1 VHRLKNIYQVKPVT
15 VQGSLRK
22 LSHKKN
28 LHVVNK
34 LKLLLDEVKT
44 MCRLREIAGFLFILI
59 VVSQPVAGSES
70 LLTAAMEGDAAKLQ
84 SLLNKGADVN
94 TARADGVTAL
104 LEAIFYNNN
113 PHAIDV
119 LIRAGA
125 DVNVSDSYGVNLLHL
140 ACLNRDAELVQK
152 LLSKGADANR
162 AKITG
167 ETPLL
172 TCSNTGTIDGVSA
185 LLTHGAKVNAKES
198 KEDQTALMW
207 ASSEGYGNVV
217 NLLVDAGA
225 DVHARSRTITL
236 AKPHIVEYSLDLSVW
251 GSNYPTSIRWH
262 EVAGAFTALHF
273 AARNGKLETARVLL
287 DGGANINDTHPEHG
301 NALMIAIA
309 SGHEDLALF
318 LLKNGAD
325 PNVKDPWG
333 ATPLHFALHKGLL
346 NLNGVKSLD
355 NKSMAWHR
363 EDMPVLVET
372 LLDYGADPNAKIKY
386 ELPYLDDP
394 FLARNASVPAQ
405 ISPIGATPLLLA
417 AASGNLQAINIL
429 EEVSNVNETTIGGA
443 TLFMLAAGAGAESK
457 IRSEEEALEAA
468 KHVLDLGVTNVNAY
482 LTDIVPGGPGWGK
495 VDGRTALHFATYYK
509 WPKMIKFLV
518 ENGAD
523 VNVEDRYGVTPL
535 MLALGD
541 PEGRLA
547 QNVGEFNNDHRFR
560 RPGGARQSA
569 GDSNNELA
577 ELLLELGAT
586 PCVCKAIDLTGR

>member
-1 VHRLKNIYQVKPVT
+1 
-15 VQGSLRK
+15 
-22 LSHKKN
+22 
-28 LHVVNK
+28 
-34 LKLLLDEVKT
+34 
-44 MCRLREIAGFLFILI
+44 MFRLRVIAGFLLTILVI
-59 VVSQPVAGSES
+59 SQPVVGNES
-70 LLTAAMEGDAAKLQ
+70 LLTAAREGDAAKLQ
-84 SLLNKGADVN
+84 SLLKKGADVN
-94 TARADGVTAL
+94 AARADGVTAL
-104 LEAIFYNNN
+104 SETIFYNNN
-113 PHAIDV
+113 PQAINV

-125 DVNVSDSYGVNLLHL
+125 NVNVSDSYGVNLLHL
-140 ACLNRDAELVQK
+140 ACLNQDAKVVQQ

-162 AKITG
+162 EKITG
-167 ETPLL
+167 ETPLM
-172 TCSNTGTIDGVSA
+172 TCSNTGTIEGVSA

-207 ASSEGYGNVV
+207 ASAEGYEDVV
-217 NLLVDAGA
+217 RLLVEANA

-251 GSNYPTSIRWH
+251 GSNYPTSIRWQ

-273 AARNGKLETARVLL
+273 AARNGKLDAARVLL

-309 SGHEDLALF
+309 SGHEELALF

-333 ATPLHFALHKGLL
+333 ATPLHYALHKGLL
-346 NLNGVKSLD
+346 NLNGVKPLN

-363 EDMPVLVET
+363 EDMPVLVEA
-372 LLDYGADPNAKIKY
+372 LLDYGADPNAKIQY

-417 AASGNLQAINIL
+417 AASGNLRAINIL
-429 EEVSNVNETTIGGA
+429 EEVSNVNETTVGGA

-468 KHVLDLGVTNVNAY
+468 KHVLDLGVTDVNAY
-482 LTDIVPGGPGWGK
+482 LTDIVPGGPGRGK

-509 WPKMIKFLV
+509 WPNMVRFLI
-518 ENGAD
+518 ENGANID
-523 VNVEDRYGVTPL
+523 AEDRYGVTPL
-535 MLALGD
+535 MLAMGD

-560 RPGGARQSA
+560 RPGGTLQSA
-569 GDSNNELA
+569 GESNNELA

-586 PCVCKAIDLTGR
+586 PCTCKAMDLTGR